1 MERNKNIFSI
11 YFDSGSEW
19 KSYVGGMKRS
29 RTWGDE
35 LTLRAIA
42 DSFGCCIH
50 VVTSTAENW
59 YLKYEPEKP
68 CKPPKSIFISYIA
81 PIHYNSFQLLDE

>member
-1 MERNKNIFSI
+1 MERNKDIFSI

-50 VVTSTAENW
+50 VVTSTEQNW
-59 YLKYEPEKP
+59 YLKYEAEAPRTPAKAV
-68 CKPPKSIFISYIA
+68 FISYIA
-81 PIHYNSFQLLDE
+81 PIHYNTFLMPDA